1 MNLGE
6 LLVHIYLYQRYGTV
20 NLTIILLFSTLSIV
34 LYVCF
39 SLLQKNLDVT
49 YLNKQRFID
58 YLMSSEETFS
68 SSSFF
73 TFCFNSCLKKI
84 EPSNCKKTRKK
95 SSITCGTELSFTN
108 RPKALYIFRKL

>member
-20 NLTIILLFSTLSIV
+20 NLTIILLFQLFLLFCMFV
-34 LYVCF
+34 FPCF
-39 SLLQKNLDVT
+39 QKNLDVT

-95 SSITCGTELSFTN
+95 EFDNLWD
-108 RPKALYIFRKL
+108 